1 MKWITSRTLW
11 GLLLIAGGVVFL
23 LENLNVLTIGG
34 YFWAALFAI
43 GGLAFMSVFVA
54 NRQNWWSLIPG
65 ITLLAIGV
73 IIFLDQVSPGATEVF
88 GGAIVLGGI
97 GLAFLVVYL
106 INRSNWWALIPA
118 GVMFTLVAV
127 VILEQTLT
135 GIETGGIFF
144 LGLGLTFVLVAILP
158 SPEGQMRW
166 ALIPGGILLI
176 MGIFLTAALTQ
187 AINIVWPLA
196 LILVGLYFVL
206 RAFMARG

>member
-1 MKWITSRTLW
+1 MKWITSRTMW

-23 LENLNVLTIGG
+23 LENLNILTISG

-43 GGLAFMSVFVA
+43 GGLAFMSVFMT

-73 IIFLDQVSPGATEVF
+73 IIFLDQVSPGATEIF

-97 GLAFLVVYL
+97 GLAFLLVYL

-127 VILEQTLT
+127 TILDQTLS
-135 GIETGGIFF
+135 GVETGGVFF
-144 LGLGLTFVLVAILP
+144 LGLGLTFLLVAVLP
-158 SPEGQMRW
+158 TPEAQMRW
-166 ALIPGGILLI
+166 ALIPGGILFI
-176 MGIFLTAALTQ
+176 IGIFLTAALTQ
-187 AINIVWPLA
+187 AINIVWPLV
-196 LILVGLYFVL
+196 LILIGAYFVV
-206 RAFMARG
+206 RAFLARG